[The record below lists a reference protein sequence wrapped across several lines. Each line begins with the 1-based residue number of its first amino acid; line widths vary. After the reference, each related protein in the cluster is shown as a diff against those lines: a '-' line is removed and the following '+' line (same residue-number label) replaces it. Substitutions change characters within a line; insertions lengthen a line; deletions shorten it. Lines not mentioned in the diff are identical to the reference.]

1 MGERL
6 RRRRRGLAAA
16 AAVGVLAVGVAA
28 QPAAASAGRPDGVQR
43 GLDALVREGGVPGAL
58 ATVTERDGRSR
69 TYTAGVGDVGTGA
82 GVPRDG
88 QVRIGS
94 NTKVF
99 TAVVLLQLVGE
110 GRLGLDDTV
119 EEHLPGVVRGDG
131 FDGRSL
137 TVRQL
142 LQHTSG
148 IPDYEAEVGEAIEQ
162 GRYVEPR
169 ELLEIAFRHPAT
181 SRDGKTFGYSNTNYV
196 LAGLIVE
203 EVARRPLAE
212 EIERRVVREL
222 GLRHTYFP
230 APRDRGIREAHPRAY
245 HQDVVGGPLRDVTE
259 IDPSAAWA
267 AGQMVST
274 NSDLNRFF
282 GALLEGDLLEPEQQ
296 AEMMRTVPVGDSG
309 AGYGLGLM
317 SRPLSCG
324 GVYWGHGGDIT
335 GFETRGGV
343 KVGGR
348 AVSIAVTADPAD
360 YTVTQR
366 LEGLVDRALC
376 G

>member
-1 MGERL
+1 MGG
-6 RRRRRGLAAA
+6 RRMVAAV
-16 AAVGVLAVGVAA
+16 AVGVLALGVVA
-28 QPAAASAGRPDGVQR
+28 QPVAFAAGRPDSVQR
-43 GLDALVREGGVPGAL
+43 GLDGLVRAGGVPGAL
-58 ATVTERDGRSR
+58 ATVTEGDGRSR
-69 TYTAGVGDVGTGA
+69 VYTAGVGDFATGA
-82 GVPRDG
+82 AVPRDG

-110 GRLGLDDTV
+110 GRLGLDDLV
-119 EEHLPGVVRGDG
+119 EEHLPGVVRGEG
-131 FDGRSL
+131 FDGRKI

-148 IPDYEAEVGEAIEQ
+148 IPDYEAEVGEAIER

-169 ELLEIAFRHPAT
+169 EVLEIAFRHPAT
-181 SRDGKTFGYSNTNYV
+181 SSDGKTFHYSNTNYV

-203 EVARRPLAE
+203 KVARRPLAE
-212 EIERRVVREL
+212 EIDRRVVKRL

-230 APRDRGIREAHPRAY
+230 APRDRGIREAHPHGY
-245 HQDVVGGPLRDVTE
+245 HQDVVGGPLRDVTV

-274 NSDLNRFF
+274 NSDMNRFF
-282 GALLEGDLLEPEQQ
+282 SALLGGRLLRDEQLR
-296 AEMMRTVPVGDSG
+296 AMRTTVPVVKGSDV
-309 AGYGLGLM
+309 GYGLGLM
-317 SRPLSCG
+317 RRPLSCG

-343 KVGGR
+343 GPDGR
-348 AVSIAVTADPAD
+348 AVSVAVTADPVD
-360 YTVTQR
+360 YGVTER

-376 G
+376 R

>member
-1 MGERL
+1 MT
-6 RRRRRGLAAA
+6 
-16 AAVGVLAVGVAA
+16 
-28 QPAAASAGRPDGVQR
+28 
-43 GLDALVREGGVPGAL
+43 EG
-58 ATVTERDGRSR
+58 DGRTR
-69 TYTAGVGDVGTGA
+69 TYTAGVGDRATGA

-110 GRLGLDDTV
+110 GRLGLDDLV
-119 EEHLPGVVRGDG
+119 EKHLPGVVRGDG
-131 FDGRSL
+131 FDGRKI

-169 ELLEIAFRHPAT
+169 EVLEIAFRHPAT
-181 SRDGKTFGYSNTNYV
+181 STDGKTFHYSNTNYV

-203 EVARRPLAE
+203 KVARRPLAE
-212 EIERRVVREL
+212 EIDRRVVRAL

-230 APRDRGIREAHPRAY
+230 APRDRGIREAHPHGY
-245 HQDVVGGPLRDVTE
+245 HQDAVGGALRDVTA

-274 NSDLNRFF
+274 NSDMNRFF
-282 GALLEGDLLEPEQQ
+282 SALLGGRLLRDEQLR
-296 AEMMRTVPVGDSG
+296 AMRTTVPVGDSG

-343 KVGGR
+343 GPDGR
-348 AVSIAVTADPAD
+348 AVSIAVTTDPAD
-360 YTVTQR
+360 YAVTER
-366 LEGLVDRALC
+366 LEGLVDQVLC
-376 G
+376 R

>member
-1 MGERL
+1 MTRQ
-6 RRRRRGLAAA
+6 RRRRLAAVV
-16 AAVGVLAVGVAA
+16 AVGVLAVGVGA
-28 QPAAASAGRPDGVQR
+28 QPAAFAAGRPDSVQR
-43 GLDALVREGGVPGAL
+43 GLDELVREGGVPGAL
-58 ATVTERDGRSR
+58 AAVSDGEGRAR
-69 TYTAGVGDVGTGA
+69 TYTAGVGDVVTGA
-82 GVPRDG
+82 VVPRDG

-99 TAVVLLQLVGE
+99 TAVVVLQLVGE
-110 GRLGLDDTV
+110 GRLGLDDRV
-119 EEHLPGVVRGDG
+119 EEHLPGVVRGEG
-131 FDGRSL
+131 FDGRRI

-148 IPDYEAEVGEAIEQ
+148 IPDYEAEVGDAIEQ

-203 EVARRPLAE
+203 KVTRRSLAS
-212 EIERRVVREL
+212 EIDRRVVREL

-230 APRDRGIREAHPRAY
+230 APRERGIREAHPRAY

-282 GALLEGDLLEPEQQ
+282 GALLAGDLLEPAQQ
-296 AEMMRTVPVGDSG
+296 EAMMRTVPVGDSG

-335 GFETRGGV
+335 GFEIRGGV
-343 KVGGR
+343 AGDGR
-348 AVSIAVTADPAD
+348 AVSVAVTVDPAD
-360 YTVTQR
+360 YAVTRR
-366 LEGLVDRALC
+366 LEALVDRSLC
-376 G
+376 RR

>member
-1 MGERL
+1 MGEWL
-6 RRRRRGLAAA
+6 RRRRVAAVV
-16 AAVGVLAVGVAA
+16 AVGVLAVGVAA
-28 QPAAASAGRPDGVQR
+28 QPAAFAAGRPDAVQR
-43 GLDALVREGGVPGAL
+43 GLDGLVREGGVPGAL
-58 ATVTERDGRSR
+58 ATVTDGEGRTR
-69 TYTAGVGDVGTGA
+69 TYTAGVGDRATGA
-82 GVPRDG
+82 AVPRDG

-110 GRLGLDDTV
+110 GRLGLDDRV
-119 EEHLPGVVRGDG
+119 EDHLPGVVRGEG
-131 FDGRSL
+131 FDGRSV

-162 GRYVEPR
+162 GRYMEPR
-169 ELLEIAFRHPAT
+169 EVLEIAFRHPAT

-203 EVARRPLAE
+203 RVARRPLAE
-212 EIERRVVREL
+212 EIDRRVVKRL

-230 APRDRGIREAHPRAY
+230 APRDRAIREAHPQAY
-245 HQDVVGGPLRDVTE
+245 HQDVVGGPWRRVTE

-274 NSDLNRFF
+274 NSDMNRFF
-282 GALLEGDLLEPEQQ
+282 TALLEGRLLRVEEQRAMQ
-296 AEMMRTVPVGDSG
+296 TTVPIGDSG

-317 SRPLSCG
+317 RRPLSCG

-343 KVGGR
+343 GPDGR
-348 AVSIAVTADPAD
+348 AVSVAVTTDPAD
-360 YTVTQR
+360 YAVTER
-366 LEGLVDRALC
+366 LEGLVDRVLC
-376 G
+376 R